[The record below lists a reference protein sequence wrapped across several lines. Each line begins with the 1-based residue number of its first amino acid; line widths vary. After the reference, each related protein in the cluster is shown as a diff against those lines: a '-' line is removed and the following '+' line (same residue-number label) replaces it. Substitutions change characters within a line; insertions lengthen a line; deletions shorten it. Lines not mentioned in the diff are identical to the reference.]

1 MQVAAEKNIVFW
13 DRLKKLNRTKSSG
26 EVVAKG
32 STAGLNVVRIRQ
44 GEGTGQFLTV
54 HCIMQELLRAN
65 IKRWP
70 SSVSEDGLSVCV
82 WMDDF
87 STQQKGYRRHFELN
101 FFDENSAQR
110 FFDSFTAALP
120 DSAVKGLNYY
130 EMRFNKELEVVEEK
144 GEENGNVKNDEKE
157 VEEGRKES
165 ISLSDSEDD
174 DFPSQS
180 EVDAFLLEVE
190 EVNIGES
197 QSLFNPIPQN
207 W

>member
-13 DRLKKLNRTKSSG
+13 DRLKRLDRTKSSG

-32 STAGLNVVRIRQ
+32 STSGLNIVRIQQ
-44 GEGTGQFLTV
+44 GEGGQFLTV

-65 IKRWP
+65 IRRWP

-87 STQQKGYRRHFELN
+87 STQQKGYRRHFELR

-120 DSAVKGLNYY
+120 DCAVKGLGYY
-130 EMRFNKELEVVEEK
+130 EMRFNEELEVVEEK